1 MKFANISRSVIMVF
15 LILLTSSCSV
25 TYVNATKTVHI
36 HSDGNVTVD
45 ITGSDLK
52 GNSASQKADGKLS
65 IPLVP

>member
-1 MKFANISRSVIMVF
+1 MKP
-15 LILLTSSCSV
+15 LILSALLFLTTSCSV

-36 HSDGNVTVD
+36 HSDGNVTVG

-52 GNSASQKADGKLS
+52 GNTASQKADGKLS